1 MKMTGIIY
9 TGDTKTVNTL
19 YQRYCDRLEQDMD
32 VSIIGSNNTYL
43 GRITGVKMNPENT
56 ILYATMDL
64 NLEKHK
70 YKEWKYVE
78 SNLKDENFIRRFPI
92 PEVK

>member
-9 TGDTKTVNTL
+9 KGDTKTVNTL
-19 YQRYCDRLEQDMD
+19 YQRYCDRLEQDVN

-64 NLEKHK
+64 NLERNK
-70 YKEWKYVE
+70 YKEWKHVE
-78 SNLKDENFIRRFPI
+78 SKLEDENFIRRFPI
-92 PEVK
+92 QEVK

>member
-1 MKMTGIIY
+1 MRMTGIIY
-9 TGDTKTVNTL
+9 TGEHNTINNL
-19 YQRYCDRLEQDMD
+19 YQRYCDRLEQGID

-43 GRITGVKMNPENT
+43 GRVTVVNMNPENT

-64 NLEKHK
+64 ILEKNK
-70 YKEWKYVE
+70 YKEWKHVE

-92 PEVK
+92 QEVK